1 MVKLCPTGS
10 DQISTFEDRLFYLH
24 TMCTEEQS
32 RLNGESPAPALRP
45 IPVNSNA
52 STPAAPARS
61 VKSPASSA
69 VKKKVL
75 SASNTVAKSPSPGS
89 AAKGA
94 RKRADSTSSSSSD
107 SVASWYENQQSAE
120 ENSASGTESKAS
132 DSSHSSAESSG
143 SSTVVRSGRKPAAI
157 KKAEAQAQ
165 AQTSTSQSPARQKS
179 PTPAQGKFAGP
190 VLNPPRAK
198 AAASATKSPAAK
210 PTVATKAANND
221 SSSEDSDISSSSD
234 ESVPITNNKSAKAA
248 ATPSKAAA
256 PTNKASKKDRSSEDS
271 DSSSSSSVSASVANK
286 KASNTTASPS
296 KLAAGS
302 ASIPAT
308 PTAAG
313 NINTKKRNKAK
324 PPVASSTAESD
335 SEWPDMLAP
344 ATVSAIKTAFATQ
357 PLPGSAVKPSKVQ
370 TPVKAVKELTSSDSD
385 SEQSSSASEHSR
397 PKRRTDSS
405 GSSSSPAGSDAEAD
419 LDEIFAPTPSK
430 TTNKIASTVANGTV
444 KSEKTHVQSAAGA
457 SGAARGTGK
466 VEAAPRIKGESA
478 VESDLSSDEG
488 PDVQELSSDDDSE
501 EDRKPV
507 VATKSAKEPAA
518 EAKLKEKSA
527 KTGVHKGDVKG
538 AKVMANN
545 GTPKKG
551 SDAPLSIEQMYG
563 DDSSH
568 SSSSHSSPPV
578 SKRVHTMQTPPVAA
592 SSQSKASPALFAL
605 PSQNLARAD
614 PALTTKTSQEE
625 DDREELPRGDASA
638 GKKKKS
644 KRKKNRKRTRSF
656 DSDSSDSQAPVQ
668 AKQAQANGG
677 AEAAGAASDKKKKR
691 RGKRHKSVGGDLAV
705 EDGTADRSTA
715 AAKPKLFSPSGGDQR
730 RDAEYEGKKRKHSNA
745 ADSEHARE
753 RSELAADMLSK
764 EERKRKKKEEKK
776 QQKRLRQS
784 L

>member
-1 MVKLCPTGS
+1 
-10 DQISTFEDRLFYLH
+10 
-24 TMCTEEQS
+24 
-32 RLNGESPAPALRP
+32 
-45 IPVNSNA
+45 
-52 STPAAPARS
+52 
-61 VKSPASSA
+61 
-69 VKKKVL
+69 
-75 SASNTVAKSPSPGS
+75 
-89 AAKGA
+89 
-94 RKRADSTSSSSSD
+94 
-107 SVASWYENQQSAE
+107 
-120 ENSASGTESKAS
+120 
-132 DSSHSSAESSG
+132 
-143 SSTVVRSGRKPAAI
+143 
-157 KKAEAQAQ
+157 
-165 AQTSTSQSPARQKS
+165 
-179 PTPAQGKFAGP
+179 
-190 VLNPPRAK
+190 
-198 AAASATKSPAAK
+198 
-210 PTVATKAANND
+210 
-221 SSSEDSDISSSSD
+221 
-234 ESVPITNNKSAKAA
+234 
-248 ATPSKAAA
+248 
-256 PTNKASKKDRSSEDS
+256 
-271 DSSSSSSVSASVANK
+271 
-286 KASNTTASPS
+286 
-296 KLAAGS
+296 
-302 ASIPAT
+302 
-308 PTAAG
+308 
-313 NINTKKRNKAK
+313 
-324 PPVASSTAESD
+324 
-335 SEWPDMLAP
+335 MLAP

-518 EAKLKEKSA
+518 EAKLKEESA

-545 GTPKKG
+545 STSRKG
-551 SDAPLSIEQMYG
+551 DAPLSIEQMYG
-563 DDSSH
+563 DDSSR

-578 SKRVHTMQTPPVAA
+578 SKRVPTIQTPPAA
-592 SSQSKASPALFAL
+592 ALSQGKASPALFAL
-605 PSQNLARAD
+605 PSQDVARAD
-614 PALTTKTSQEE
+614 PALTTKTSREE
-625 DDREELPRGDASA
+625 DDREDLPRVDASA

-656 DSDSSDSQAPVQ
+656 DSDSSESQVPVQ
-668 AKQAQANGG
+668 AKQAQASGG

-691 RGKRHKSVGGDLAV
+691 RGKRHKSAGGDLAG
-705 EDGTADRSTA
+705 EEGSTADRSIA

-730 RDAEYEGKKRKHSNA
+730 RDGDYEGKKRKPSNA

-753 RSELAADMLSK
+753 RSELAADTLSK